1 MLTKP
6 PILVLSMVP
15 AASAA
20 EHITTFIIPK
30 YVIKYKSL
38 CDAYLNS
45 CRLISVLT
53 YSGGFPFL
61 VGLVYSG
68 VLPRI
73 YENQLF

>member
-30 YVIKYKSL
+30 YVIKYKNL
-38 CDAYLNS
+38 CDAHLNS
-45 CRLISVLT
+45 VEFLYCPTCLGSQHTVSVHFT
-53 YSGGFPFL
+53 
-61 VGLVYSG
+61 
-68 VLPRI
+68 
-73 YENQLF
+73 